1 MRRAW
6 PKFVVIL
13 TAFAGLFAVSP
24 SFAEDAK
31 PIAHGQDMTAAHVGP
46 AAAGYR
52 DLKAFAGSEIKDGK
66 SYPFAREI
74 AGPAAYDGFEI
85 DGSHLLIEAAA
96 FSSSLDVY
104 TSKTVVL
111 RGVSVRPATH
121 SPVALLTRPG
131 AGPVYV
137 LWSDFGGSGTRAVDA
152 GLALRA
158 DAATIFRS
166 RISGASDGISVSGSG
181 VRLIENFIETRAASV
196 GDHNDAIQLLGA
208 PMDVEIARNKILNR
222 NPQTSCIMMLGA
234 NISVRGNYLS
244 GGGWTI
250 YGGAANNGKGG
261 ADASNITVT
270 GNVFGRDFAHK
281 SGHFGPVTYWGKA
294 NAWSD
299 NRFQDGTPVVP

>member
-1 MRRAW
+1 M
-6 PKFVVIL
+6 
-13 TAFAGLFAVSP
+13 
-24 SFAEDAK
+24 
-31 PIAHGQDMTAAHVGP
+31 
-46 AAAGYR
+46 
-52 DLKAFAGSEIKDGK
+52 
-66 SYPFAREI
+66 
-74 AGPAAYDGFEI
+74 
-85 DGSHLLIEAAA
+85 
-96 FSSSLDVY
+96 
-104 TSKTVVL
+104 VL

-137 LWSDFGGSGTRAVDA
+137 LWSDFGGSGTRAV
-152 GLALRA
+152 
-158 DAATIFRS
+158 
-166 RISGASDGISVSGSG
+166 
-181 VRLIENFIETRAASV
+181 

-208 PMDVEIARNKILNR
+208 PKDVEIARNKILNR

-261 ADASNITVT
+261 ADASNIAVT